1 MATQAMTAKVASTK
15 TNSAKKSSSTASAGS
30 YDWGLLTIVA
40 TLLTVGIV
48 MVFSASYTIGIYAH
62 DNPFY
67 YFFRQLI
74 WLVVGIVAM
83 LVTMRIPYTL
93 WQRWSVLL
101 MIGAFIALAAVIVLG
116 VEILGSTRTLLSG
129 SVQPAEPAQIIIIIY
144 VSAWLASKG
153 ERIRDVQVGLIPF
166 AVLMGI
172 VTLLLVLQPKISTAV
187 LIVLAASIMF
197 FIAGAELRQLVVVG
211 LGGSATFWLIIR
223 YSSYA
228 GPRIE
233 RYLASLSNPLE
244 GKEWQAT
251 RTVRAIINGG
261 TFGQGLGGGDYKLP
275 GGVPLGW
282 SDNIFAIIGEE
293 LGLLGTLL
301 LIFLFCLLIYRGL
314 RTALRAPDTFGML
327 LATGI
332 TSLLA
337 LQALLNAGVA
347 LAIAPATGI
356 TLPFISYGGS
366 SLLTVMAAIG
376 ILLSISREAD
386 GASPISTDPQT
397 AYARFNFGW
406 GNGGA
411 RVPRSS
417 RSVTTHANGPSNRN
431 AGSRG
436 SASGNGGGNSAGNSN
451 AGRPTRSRSNARNGP
466 RA

>member
-1 MATQAMTAKVASTK
+1 MATKAIASKTTATK
-15 TNSAKKSSSTASAGS
+15 SGTSKPTPTKAGGGS
-30 YDWGLLTIVA
+30 YDWGLLSIVA
-40 TLLTVGIV
+40 TLLTLGII
-48 MVFSASYTIGIYAH
+48 MVFSASYTIGITAK
-62 DNPFY
+62 DDPFY
-67 YFFRQLI
+67 FFFRQLM
-74 WLVVGIVAM
+74 WLAVGIVAM
-83 LVTMRIPYTL
+83 IATMRIHYSF

-101 MIGAFIALAAVIVLG
+101 MIGAFMALTAVIVLG

-129 SVQPAEPAQIIIIIY
+129 SVQPAEPAQIIIIVYI
-144 VSAWLASKG
+144 SAWLASKG

-172 VTLLLVLQPKISTAV
+172 VTLLLVAQPKISTAV
-187 LIVLAASIMF
+187 LLVATASIMF

-211 LGGSATFWLIIR
+211 LAGTGTFWLIIR

-233 RYLASLSNPLE
+233 RYLDAISNPLE
-244 GKEWQAT
+244 SQEWQAT
-251 RTVRAIINGG
+251 RTLRAIINGG
-261 TFGQGLGGGDYKLP
+261 IFGQGLGGGDYKLP

-301 LIFLFCLLIYRGL
+301 LILLFCLLIYRGL

-327 LATGI
+327 LAIGI

-347 LAIAPATGI
+347 LAIAPATGV

-386 GASPISTDPQT
+386 AASPISTDPQT

-406 GNGGA
+406 GNG
-411 RVPRSS
+411 RTRLPRAG
-417 RSVTTHANGPSNRN
+417 RSVTTSPGRSGTH
-431 AGSRG
+431 GSG
-436 SASGNGGGNSAGNSN
+436 SN
-451 AGRPTRSRSNARNGP
+451 ANRGKSNSGPGKPTHPRNTTP
-466 RA
+466 SYRT